1 MWVYYLLNKDFSLKL
16 LILDS
21 SINTPPSFK
30 PPKKYSDMSGLVA
43 SYTCPQSKIY
53 YHSSEEYKVV
63 RKMPSDISKGYLNLR
78 GASSVVW
85 IHSSISALKFV
96 IYLMI
101 FL

>member
-1 MWVYYLLNKDFSLKL
+1 MQFYVSLYLNISIKVLNL

-78 GASSVVW
+78 GASSVV
-85 IHSSISALKFV
+85 
-96 IYLMI
+96 
-101 FL
+101 